1 MLSFQSRNLE
11 IEHNYTML
19 EARSIGEV
27 VDIRITEYDNESQIT
42 LDVDEAA
49 ELLEFLKKF
58 LGEK

>member
-1 MLSFQSRNLE
+1 MLSLQSRNLE

>member
-1 MLSFQSRNLE
+1 
-11 IEHNYTML
+11 ML